1 MPENGFEASG
11 RIVMAEASRR
21 WRGGFSA
28 RQAAARSSPESAA
41 AARRRI
47 YTTDV
52 GKVAIIGVPLDLG
65 ASRRGTDMGP
75 SAVRVTGLAEQM
87 RALGHDVVDTGDI
100 DVPIPEECAPGDA
113 KKKYAGPIGA
123 VCRALCDRVHAALGE
138 GRLPITLGGDH
149 SLAIG
154 SVAGVAKHFREKGQK
169 IGLLWF
175 DAHGDMNTPATT
187 GSGNVHGMPVAH
199 LLGLGDEELASVGGF
214 KGKVHSAN
222 TCLIGIRDLD
232 EGEKKVIVES
242 SVEVFT
248 MKDIDRHGVS
258 HVIDEALEHAS
269 RGTAGIHVSFDVDA
283 IDPSDA
289 RGTGTPK
296 KGGLTYRE
304 AHLCLELIADSNRLV
319 GLDLVEVNPILDV
332 RNTTAQLGTELILSA
347 VGKRIF

>member
-1 MPENGFEASG
+1 
-11 RIVMAEASRR
+11 
-21 WRGGFSA
+21 
-28 RQAAARSSPESAA
+28 
-41 AARRRI
+41 
-47 YTTDV
+47 V
-52 GKVAIIGVPLDLG
+52 GKLSIIGVPLDLG

-75 SAVRVTGLAEQM
+75 SAVRVTGLTDQL
-87 RALGHDVVDTGDI
+87 RQLGHDVEDLGDI
-100 DVPIPEECAPGDA
+100 DVPIPEECSVGEA
-113 KKKYAGPIGA
+113 KKKYAGPILE
-123 VCRALCDRVHAALGE
+123 VCRTLCERVHKSLGE
-138 GRLPITLGGDH
+138 GRLPVTLGGDH
-149 SLAIG
+149 SLAMG

-187 GSGNVHGMPVAH
+187 SSGNVHGMPVAH
-199 LLGLGDEELASVGGF
+199 LLGLGDDALASIGGF
-214 KGKVHSAN
+214 KGKIHSAN

-232 EGEKKVIVES
+232 DGEKKLIQES

-304 AHLCLELIADSNRLV
+304 AHLCMELIADSNRLV
-319 GLDLVEVNPILDV
+319 GLDVVEVNPILDV
-332 RNTTAQLGTELILSA
+332 RNTTAQLASELISSA
-347 VGKRIF
+347 LGKRIF